1 VSDRPLRVAVVGRS
15 IYGLHR
21 VGGLERALYELVR
34 HHLADGWDVTLI
46 TRPADG
52 DAANPDAWRALA
64 SHSNFTLRTVPYR
77 TFPFAGRRGT
87 TVADRSTAYPL
98 FGYRAGQDAARLVAQ
113 GRIDLVHSAGASGFG
128 YAHAHQVAGGP
139 RAPLVLN
146 PHGLEEFGDAHGQFA
161 GHPLKGLAYAPL
173 RRVVRATA
181 AAADAVIATD
191 AALRPVVV
199 RHLGVDPARV
209 HVIPNG
215 LDLVKGAGRVDVTE
229 GRALRQAQGID
240 PGDTVLLSVGRL
252 EVNKGYLDLVQALVA
267 LRETRWRWVLIGD
280 GPDRQEIE
288 DALDRAALR
297 DRAQIVG
304 RVDDSTLHAWYD
316 AADLFVHPT
325 RYEGSSIV
333 TLEAMLHQTPVVAT
347 RVGGLPDKVIPGRT
361 GWLAEGGDA
370 GSLTSALR
378 EALVNR
384 HRWQEFGRAAR
395 ALLEERFDWRV
406 IQRQYAG
413 LYGRLLGKTKYREP

>member
-1 VSDRPLRVAVVGRS
+1 VPERPLRVAVVGRS
-15 IYGLHR
+15 IYGLHGI
-21 VGGLERALYELVR
+21 GGLERAVYELVR
-34 HHLADGWDVTLI
+34 HHLADGWEVTLI
-46 TRPADG
+46 TRPADIE
-52 DAANPDAWRALA
+52 AANPEAWRVIA
-64 SHSNFTLRTVPYR
+64 SRPNFVLRTVPYR

-98 FGYRAGQDAARLVAQ
+98 FGYRAGQDAAHLVAQ

-128 YAHAHQVAGGP
+128 YAHAHRAYDGP

-146 PHGLEEFGDAHGQFA
+146 PHGLEEFGDAHGEFA

-191 AALRPVVV
+191 SALRPVVV
-199 RHLGVDPARV
+199 RHLGVEEARV

-215 LDLVKGAGRVDVTE
+215 LDLVEGPGRVDVTE

-240 PGDTVLLSVGRL
+240 PRDTVLLSVGRL
-252 EVNKGYLDLVQALVA
+252 EANKGFLDLIPTLVA
-267 LRETRWRWVLIGD
+267 LRDKSWRWVLIGD
-280 GPDRQEIE
+280 GPERPEIE
-288 DALDRAALR
+288 AALERAALK
-297 DRAQIVG
+297 DHVQLVG
-304 RVDDSTLHAWYD
+304 RVDDRTLHAWYD

-333 TLEAMLHQTPVVAT
+333 ALEAMLHQKPIVAT

-361 GWLAEGGDA
+361 GWLAEAGDA

-378 EALVNR
+378 EALANR

-406 IQRQYAG
+406 IQRQYAT
-413 LYGRLLGKTKYREP
+413 LYERLLRKPN